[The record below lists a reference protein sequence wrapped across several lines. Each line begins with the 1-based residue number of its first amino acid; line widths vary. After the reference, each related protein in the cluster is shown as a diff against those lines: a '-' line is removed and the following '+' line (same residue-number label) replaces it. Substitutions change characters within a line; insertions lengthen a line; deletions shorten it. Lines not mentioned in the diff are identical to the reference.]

1 MTWRE
6 DAGPSVEDGGG
17 ARHART
23 SRVVGWHALGFNG
36 AGGFA
41 MRVRPATVGDLPAVE
56 DLYARVSAAMRGT
69 PYDCTW
75 ELGVHPTR
83 EGLRESALAGDLF
96 VAVEGRAGDADAS
109 PAVRLGDGPG
119 AGGTAAA
126 GTAAGE
132 GTVPGI
138 LGAFVLDGE
147 ANPAYGRVA
156 WPSGA
161 AAADAA
167 VLHLVTSAP
176 EARGRG
182 VGRLLVTD
190 AARVARERGRA
201 ALRLDVFANN
211 LPAFALYR
219 SCGFVD
225 LGVFRMDFDGDVSAD
240 AHLMELDL
248 RALTTGDGL
257 CSCEGAFVAGE
268 ANAGVARAG
277 DDDAVR

>member
-1 MTWRE
+1 
-6 DAGPSVEDGGG
+6 
-17 ARHART
+17 
-23 SRVVGWHALGFNG
+23 
-36 AGGFA
+36 

-56 DLYARVSAAMRGT
+56 DLYARVSVAMRGT

-96 VAVEGRAGDADAS
+96 VAVGEDNDPPLPAGA
-109 PAVRLGDGPG
+109 PAV
-119 AGGTAAA
+119 
-126 GTAAGE
+126 
-132 GTVPGI
+132 
-138 LGAFVLDGE
+138 LGAFVLNGE

-161 AAADAA
+161 AAADVA

-190 AARVARERGRA
+190 AARAARSRGRV

-248 RALTTGDGL
+248 RARATGAGARKGVLAAGKGGGDAQVGDGD
-257 CSCEGAFVAGE
+257 
-268 ANAGVARAG
+268 VAR
-277 DDDAVR
+277 